1 MNSLQ
6 FQIKM
11 VSVNRRILT
20 INLWLLVMLFP
31 AVGFI
36 AAAVIPR

>member
-20 INLWLLVMLFP
+20 IQPSFDRLVE
-31 AVGFI
+31 
-36 AAAVIPR
+36 